1 MLGTV
6 LPPCRV
12 FSYPTSYLTPY
23 FQTLLCKQCCTM
35 QNSVLHD
42 NMHALLDMQNIVLQ
56 CRVHYLQSEV

>member
-1 MLGTV
+1 
-6 LPPCRV
+6 
-12 FSYPTSYLTPY
+12 
-23 FQTLLCKQCCTM
+23 M